1 MLTFLNLT
9 KQIKRD
15 NFDSKT
21 WFQDKLA
28 ILVKKEISFLID
40 LLIEWLNHF
49 LSLDKNR
56 HVDDS
61 QQTEI
66 FGFALRVCWVGTSA
80 WVEHVYN
87 YLSTFLLNIISHLNS
102 ISGNQVVEIFASK
115 CQWYQKTRGKEECE
129 F

>member
-87 YLSTFLLNIISHLNS
+87 YPSTFLLNIISHLNS

-115 CQWYQKTRGKEECE
+115 WYQKTSGKEECE

>member
-1 MLTFLNLT
+1 MLIFLNFT
-9 KQIKRD
+9 KQTKRD

-28 ILVKKEISFLID
+28 ILLKEEISFLID
-40 LLIEWLNHF
+40 LSIEGLNYF

-66 FGFALRVCWVGTSA
+66 FGFASRVC
-80 WVEHVYN
+80 
-87 YLSTFLLNIISHLNS
+87 
-102 ISGNQVVEIFASK
+102 
-115 CQWYQKTRGKEECE
+115 
-129 F
+129 

>member
-1 MLTFLNLT
+1 MLIFLNFT
-9 KQIKRD
+9 KQTKRD

-28 ILVKKEISFLID
+28 ILLKEEISFLID
-40 LLIEWLNHF
+40 LLIEGLNYF

-66 FGFALRVCWVGTSA
+66 FGFASRVC
-80 WVEHVYN
+80 
-87 YLSTFLLNIISHLNS
+87 
-102 ISGNQVVEIFASK
+102 
-115 CQWYQKTRGKEECE
+115 
-129 F
+129 